1 MRSPRVVA
9 RLYTGQVIMSIHTKL
24 PNKELVEAL
33 CRAKFK
39 FSGRQKTHTSKKIHA
54 SLSLMQMN
62 LKT

>member
-9 RLYTGQVIMSIHTKL
+9 RLHTGQVIMSIHTKL
-24 PNKELVEAL
+24 LNKELVEAL

-39 FSGRQKTHTSKKIHA
+39 FSGCQKTYTSKKIHA